1 MQPGARDMTAALQQV
16 MQCVITREIDR
27 RITAV
32 GLRMAG
38 AARHAS
44 TGMLYAMS
52 GAETWLAIDY
62 SFEADCCIMILSGP
76 AVEQAPVALLAVQQY
91 EGRVT
96 RHAMRVIAP
105 ADLDSRDG
113 LEITFRYLRY
123 DGCGDVADLLAVI
136 GQLLEP
142 PGGDGDECVIRL
154 ANGNTIRTDSY
165 GANEAGSSYVRVC
178 GPDEREVAYWSCD
191 EWREDPEPVMGAIL
205 GAANTTAGRGP
216 ASTGRDQPW

>member
-1 MQPGARDMTAALQQV
+1 MTAALQQV
-16 MQCVITREIDR
+16 MQWVITREIDR

-32 GLRMAG
+32 GLRMAR
-38 AARHAS
+38 AARPAN
-44 TGMLYAMS
+44 TGMLYAIN

-62 SFEADCCIMILSGP
+62 SFQPDCCIMILSGP
-76 AVEQAPVALLAVQQY
+76 AVEQAPVSLLAVQQD

-113 LEITFRYLRY
+113 LEITFHYLRY
-123 DGCGDVADLLAVI
+123 DGCGEVAGLLAVI

-142 PGGDGDECVIRL
+142 AGGYGDECVIRL

-165 GANEAGSSYVRVC
+165 SAHEAGSSYVRVC

-191 EWREDPEPVMGAIL
+191 EWREDPELVMGAIL
-205 GAANTTAGRGP
+205 GAANTPAGGGP
-216 ASTGRDQPW
+216 ASTSRDRPW

>member
-1 MQPGARDMTAALQQV
+1 MTAALQQV
-16 MQCVITREIDR
+16 MQRVITREIDR
-27 RITAV
+27 RITAL
-32 GLRMAG
+32 GLRMAR

-44 TGMLYAMS
+44 TGMLYAMN

-62 SFEADCCIMILSGP
+62 SFQPDCCVMILSGP
-76 AVEQAPVALLAVQQY
+76 AVEQAPVTLLAVQQY

-113 LEITFRYLRY
+113 LEITFHYLRY
-123 DGCGDVADLLAVI
+123 DGCGDVAVLLAVI

-142 PGGDGDECVIRL
+142 AGGYDDECVIRL

-165 GANEAGSSYVRVC
+165 GANEAACSYVRVC

-191 EWREDPEPVMGAIL
+191 EWRQDPELVMGAFL
-205 GAANTTAGRGP
+205 GAANTPAGGGP
-216 ASTGRDQPW
+216 ASRSRDRPW